1 MPMKRLLFLSFLVL
15 AIFAQ
20 SVSAIPALPG
30 DPETHVW
37 SHEKEFLN
45 FDSTPIA
52 QVDCDVWKYDSG
64 PYLYTYQITNISDTH
79 LSFFMMEI
87 LDAAEAQLPD
97 YDLDEPTWVAPD
109 VWAVNASGQSVDAL
123 FNTNALDIGEV
134 SALLWYLSDYEPS
147 WGAGTLVGTP
157 VGQIF
162 ATADLPTPVPEPVTL
177 LLLGTG
183 GLLAVFRKR
192 RPA

>member
-1 MPMKRLLFLSFLVL
+1 MPMKRLLLLSLLVL
-15 AIFAQ
+15 AISAQ
-20 SVSAIPALPG
+20 SVIAIPVGPK
-30 DPETHVW
+30 TSVW
-37 SHEKEFLN
+37 SDEKEFLN

-87 LDAAEAQLPD
+87 LDAAEAQTPD
-97 YDLDEPTWVAPD
+97 YDLDEPAWVAPD
-109 VWAVNASGQSVDAL
+109 IWAVNASGLSVDAV
-123 FNTNALDIGEV
+123 FNTNALDVGEV

-147 WGAGTLVGTP
+147 WGIGTLVGTP

-162 ATADLPTPVPEPVTL
+162 ATTDLPTPVPEPATL

-192 RPA
+192 RPG

>member
-1 MPMKRLLFLSFLVL
+1 MPMKRLLFLSFLLVV
-15 AIFAQ
+15 ISAQ
-20 SVSAIPALPG
+20 NVSAVPAGLKTP
-30 DPETHVW
+30 VW

-45 FDSTPIA
+45 FDDTPIA
-52 QVDCDVWKYDSG
+52 QVDCDVWKYDLG

-87 LDAAEAQLPD
+87 LDAAEAQSPD
-97 YDLDEPTWVAPD
+97 YDLGGDWVEPD
-109 VWAVNASGQSVDAL
+109 VWAVSASGQSVDAL
-123 FNTNALDIGEV
+123 FNTNALDIGEM

-147 WGAGTLVGTP
+147 WGIGTLVGTP

-162 ATADLPTPVPEPVTL
+162 ATTDLPTPVPEPATL

-183 GLLAVFRKR
+183 GLAAVIRKR
-192 RPA
+192 RPG

>member
-1 MPMKRLLFLSFLVL
+1 MKRLFFLSFLLLV
-15 AIFAQ
+15 ISAQ
-20 SVSAIPALPG
+20 NVSAIPALPG

-45 FDSTPIA
+45 FDSAPIA
-52 QVDCDVWKYDSG
+52 QVDCDVWKYDTG

-97 YDLDEPTWVAPD
+97 YDLEGDWVEPD
-109 VWAVNASGQSVDAL
+109 VWAVSASGQSVDAL

-134 SALLWYLSDYEPS
+134 SALLWYLSDYEPT

-157 VGQIF
+157 VGQVF
-162 ATADLPTPVPEPVTL
+162 ATADLPTPIPEPATL
-177 LLLGTG
+177 LLFGAG
-183 GLLAVFRKR
+183 GLIAVIRKR
-192 RPA
+192 RPG

>member
-1 MPMKRLLFLSFLVL
+1 MPMKRLLLLSLLVL
-15 AIFAQ
+15 AISAQ
-20 SVSAIPALPG
+20 SVIAIPVGPK
-30 DPETHVW
+30 TSVW
-37 SHEKEFLN
+37 SDEKEFLN

-87 LDAAEAQLPD
+87 LDAAEAQTPD
-97 YDLDEPTWVAPD
+97 YDLDEPAWVAPD
-109 VWAVNASGQSVDAL
+109 IWAVNASGQSVDAL
-123 FNTNALDIGEV
+123 FNSNALDIGEV

-147 WGAGTLVGTP
+147 WGIGTLVGTP

-162 ATADLPTPVPEPVTL
+162 ATTDLPTPVPEPATL

-192 RPA
+192 RPG